1 MELEWPANGFHQLR
15 KAAPSLRFDKF
26 KMHSRVLVKLHMP
39 LGTPGAGRLS
49 PKVVALTA

>member
-1 MELEWPANGFHQLR
+1 MELEWPANDFRQLR

-26 KMHSRVLVKLHMP
+26 KVHSRVLVKLHMP
-39 LGTPGAGRLS
+39 LGTPGTGRLS